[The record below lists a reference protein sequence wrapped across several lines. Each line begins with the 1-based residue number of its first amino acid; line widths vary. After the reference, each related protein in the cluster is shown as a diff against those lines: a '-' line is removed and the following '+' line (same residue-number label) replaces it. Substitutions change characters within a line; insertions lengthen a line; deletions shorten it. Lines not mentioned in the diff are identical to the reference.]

1 MTKIQLSKETERYL
15 ANGLEVLKKAGKK
28 GKYYED
34 GKYVK
39 MAGHTLYSAMLLA
52 LDDVLQK
59 TRKNRNTE
67 SEYRKFLA
75 GKNKSIL
82 KDFNNAYFI
91 LHQSMGYDG
100 VLSNIVIQDGIKT
113 AKNVINWVIKQK
125 NQN

>member
-1 MTKIQLSKETERYL
+1 MTKIQLTKETDRYL
-15 ANGLEVLKKAGKK
+15 ANGLDVLKKAGKK

-34 GKYVK
+34 SKYVK

-52 LDDVLQK
+52 LDDILPK

-75 GKNKSIL
+75 GKNKSVL

-100 VLSNIVIQDGIKT
+100 ILSSVVIQDKRNKIK
-113 AKNVINWVIKQK
+113 
-125 NQN
+125 